1 MKGETN
7 LTKLIQNMN
16 PILNDGDYVFCTVSD
31 LSNIPMNLVIGTF
44 REAEGVTLILVK
56 AEADKLGLNYDYIAA
71 WITLEIH
78 SALDAVGLTA
88 AFATA
93 LGEHGISANVVAGY
107 YHDHIFVAKDDGL
120 KAVEVLNAMRS

>member
-16 PILNDGDYVFCTVSD
+16 PILNDGDYVFCTILD
-31 LSNIPMNLVIGTF
+31 LSNIQIDLVIGTF
-44 REAEGVTLILVK
+44 REIEGWTIILSK
-56 AEADKLGLNYDYIAA
+56 MEADKLNLSYDYIAA

-88 AFATA
+88 AFAGA
-93 LGEHGISANVVAGY
+93 LGKNGISANVVAGY
-107 YHDHIFVAKDDGL
+107 YHDHIFVAKKDKW
-120 KAVEVLNAMRS
+120 KALEVLENMKD